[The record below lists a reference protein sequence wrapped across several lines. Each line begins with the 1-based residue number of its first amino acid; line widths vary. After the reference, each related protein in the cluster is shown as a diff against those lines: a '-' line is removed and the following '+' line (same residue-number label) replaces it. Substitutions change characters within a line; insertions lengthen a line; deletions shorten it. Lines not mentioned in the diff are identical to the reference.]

1 MAKGGRHLAPSKRS
15 SAGRRRSGGIRLF
28 SSRGRGSAERPRRRP
43 VLTMRRDILR
53 AMLFFL
59 LCFLML
65 SPVRGCILADG
76 DYIGMAKAQSIAV
89 DDAGIP
95 PDKAH
100 DVRTD
105 MIKIDGEVYYKV
117 QFTGSVTDYRYII
130 NAETGKILTQV
141 FYRLDK
147 TQ

>member
-1 MAKGGRHLAPSKRS
+1 
-15 SAGRRRSGGIRLF
+15 
-28 SSRGRGSAERPRRRP
+28 
-43 VLTMRRDILR
+43 MRRDILR
-53 AMLFFL
+53 AMIFFL

>member
-1 MAKGGRHLAPSKRS
+1 MNHMIIGAIIPLIPGIPFTN
-15 SAGRRRSGGIRLF
+15 GIR
-28 SSRGRGSAERPRRRP
+28 
-43 VLTMRRDILR
+43 D
-53 AMLFFL
+53 
-59 LCFLML
+59 
-65 SPVRGCILADG
+65 LADG

-95 PDKAH
+95 PDKAQN
-100 DVRTD
+100 VRTD